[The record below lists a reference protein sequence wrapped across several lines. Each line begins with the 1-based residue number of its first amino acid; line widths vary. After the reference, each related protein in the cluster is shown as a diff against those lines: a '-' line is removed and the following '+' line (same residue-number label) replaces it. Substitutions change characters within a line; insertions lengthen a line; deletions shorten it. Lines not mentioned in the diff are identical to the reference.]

1 MASWR
6 FVPWLILNPVILQV
20 ACALAV
26 LLGSSMSIAPTGPAQ
41 ALFKTV
47 NRFVPQLELLGV
59 SIIVISLAVVDVVC
73 AIIEQRAVNRSFN
86 KIIERRFRQCR

>member
-1 MASWR
+1 M
-6 FVPWLILNPVILQV
+6 
-20 ACALAV
+20 
-26 LLGSSMSIAPTGPAQ
+26 PAQ

-86 KIIERRFRQCR
+86 KIIERRFRQCRRKGKRA